1 LTGRWLTLS
10 KVLRTRVPCA
20 IVKNTRESLVR
31 AQALCSV
38 VLVGLTRE
46 DTNMKVYKISDS
58 LGMMDTE
65 FQSLESAEFALSM
78 AQMFVEDQVFQIH
91 EIEKE
96 DNHVTH

>member
-1 LTGRWLTLS
+1 
-10 KVLRTRVPCA
+10 
-20 IVKNTRESLVR
+20 
-31 AQALCSV
+31 
-38 VLVGLTRE
+38 
-46 DTNMKVYKISDS
+46 MKVYKISDS

-65 FQSLESAEFALSM
+65 FLDMESAEFALSM